1 MQNFTYSIP
10 TKVYFGKGQVEN
22 LGAAVKAY
30 GQKALLVYGGS
41 SIKRTGLY
49 DKVVQQLKDN
59 GVQWVE
65 QPGVEPNPRIE
76 TVRAGAQKCRENGVD
91 VVLAVGGGSTID
103 ASKAIAYAANYDGD
117 AWDFIVNP
125 SLIEADKVLPIVTV
139 LTLAATGSEMDAG
152 GVVTNP
158 ATGQKLHFFSPGMLP
173 KVSILDPTITYT
185 VSAYQTASGTAD
197 IYSHI
202 LESYFNTQEGTF
214 MDDRCAEALM
224 KTVLHY
230 GPIAVKEPENYE
242 ARANLMWAS
251 SWAINGFI
259 EMGKVNQWS
268 VHNIEHQLSAQ
279 YDMPHGIGLAVLT
292 PNWMKYILSDKTV
305 DKFATYGI
313 NVFGLDA
320 QLDKYLIANTAIEAT
335 RAFFHSMGIIDKLS
349 EYKDGVIDDSK
360 FEQMAQ
366 TAYDEKGE
374 GMYVPLKKDDIKKI
388 YEMSL

>member
-1 MQNFTYSIP
+1 MQNFCYSIP
-10 TKVYFGKGQVEN
+10 TKVYFGKGQIAN
-22 LGAAVKAY
+22 LGAAVKEY
-30 GQKALLVYGGS
+30 GTKALLTYGGS
-41 SIKRTGLY
+41 SIKRSGLY
-49 DKVVQQLKDN
+49 DQVIQIFKDN
-59 GVQWVE
+59 GIEWVE
-65 QPGVEPNPRIE
+65 LAGIEPNPR
-76 TVRAGAQKCRENGVD
+76 VQSVQKGGELCKEHGVD
-91 VVLAVGGGSTID
+91 VIVAVGGGSTID
-103 ASKAIAYAANYDGD
+103 CSKAIAYAANYDGD
-117 AWDFIVNP
+117 AWDFISDP
-125 SLIEADKVLPIVTV
+125 SMIESDKVLPLITV
-139 LTLAATGSEMDAG
+139 LTLAATGSEMDSG
-152 GVVTNP
+152 GVISNLEL
-158 ATGQKLHFFSPGMLP
+158 GQKLVVGNPAMLP

-202 LESYFNTQEGTF
+202 LESYFNTQEGTY

-279 YDMPHGIGLAVLT
+279 YDMPHGVGLAVLT

-360 FEQMAQ
+360 FELMAQ

-374 GMYVPLKKDDIKKI
+374 GMYVPLSKDDIKKI

>member
-139 LTLAATGSEMDAG
+139 LTLSATGSEMDAG

-259 EMGKVNQWS
+259 NMSKENQWS
-268 VHNIEHQLSAQ
+268 VHTIEHQLSAQ
-279 YDMPHGIGLAVLT
+279 YDMTHGVGLAVLT
-292 PNWMKYILSDKTV
+292 PNWMRYILSDKTI
-305 DKFATYGI
+305 DKFVTYGV
-313 NVFGLDA
+313 NVFGIDA

-349 EYKDGVIDDSK
+349 EYKDGIIDDSK
-360 FEQMAQ
+360 FDIMAEQ
-366 TAYDEKGE
+366 AYKEKGE
-374 GMYVPLKKDDIKKI
+374 GMYVPLSKDDIKKI